1 VIDIHE
7 TLDLYEQ
14 PVDQPEIAAGNSR
27 DRGDCLSI
35 GKIGAIEA

>member
-1 VIDIHE
+1 
-7 TLDLYEQ
+7 
-14 PVDQPEIAAGNSR
+14 VDQPEIAAGNSR